1 MQLMCVLRISTGV
14 RPRKQCEGR
23 AGAGMPLPIVKAA
36 ANSGEG
42 ACVVV
47 ENIPEISAHDYDLA
61 MLYDALIERYEQVAP
76 HRALPMMA
84 VRLMAERIGL
94 DAILKGLELYGVP
107 WAAERCRYEMTARQE
122 FFARMVAKVSLDDL
136 VESEGVADELAHDLT
151 VFDSLQA
158 STRLLKFFDR
168 LLRRHRARQVEAPP
182 GHH

>member
-1 MQLMCVLRISTGV
+1 M
-14 RPRKQCEGR
+14 
-23 AGAGMPLPIVKAA
+23 
-36 ANSGEG
+36 
-42 ACVVV
+42 V
-47 ENIPEISAHDYDLA
+47 ENIPGISAHDYDLA

-84 VRLMAERIGL
+84 VRLMAERVGL

-122 FFARMVAKVSLDDL
+122 FFARMVAKLPGHDP
-136 VESEGVADELAHDLT
+136 VEAEGAADELAHDLA

-158 STRLLKFFDR
+158 STRLLKFLDR
-168 LLRRHRARQVEAPP
+168 LLRRERARQLGAAR